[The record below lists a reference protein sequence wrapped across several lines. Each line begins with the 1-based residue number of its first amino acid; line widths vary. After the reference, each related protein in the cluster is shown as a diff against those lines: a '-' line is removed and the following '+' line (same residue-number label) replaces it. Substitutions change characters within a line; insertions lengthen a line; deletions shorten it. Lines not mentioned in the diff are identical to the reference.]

1 MIAARRLL
9 TVLALA
15 ALAGPVSANTSVAGR
30 AADVFSI
37 VRAPLSEIVP
47 GSPNPDAPALALD
60 LRRGKTVSRY
70 LVPTTDDLSAES
82 FENLVFERQTN
93 TVYALWQGFIGI
105 HPVVYLAGFNDGQW
119 QAPIMVTRDAF
130 LMKYAPSMVVTR
142 DSATIGGAAR
152 ERLVLH
158 VLYAQEDAAG
168 VVETL
173 YAPITFLDGSYVGP
187 HPIYSLND
195 LVADLPDQ
203 SAVISPNLQRRPSL
217 RRGADQRSIVAAFV
231 DGRAGG
237 FVTVEIDSLPLQLSQ
252 VATEARGS
260 VIIVG
265 SRGFGARGTA
275 ERAAAVA
282 DLRAR
287 VNDSAL
293 AAGFVAEAASSF
305 AASVATV
312 VAEEPGSDE
321 PAIQRAAAEARGSVI
336 IVGVRGRD
344 RGLERAA
351 LADFIVSSTSNVGDP
366 LDEDRHFALTSVRGV
381 PKTSME
387 LENRVDVSADGL
399 RVIASWTDGARFLR
413 YRESEASGSWT
424 DVEEMALSSE
434 MTLERALVVLGSKLR
449 D

>member
-1 MIAARRLL
+1 
-9 TVLALA
+9 
-15 ALAGPVSANTSVAGR
+15 
-30 AADVFSI
+30 
-37 VRAPLSEIVP
+37 
-47 GSPNPDAPALALD
+47 
-60 LRRGKTVSRY
+60 
-70 LVPTTDDLSAES
+70 
-82 FENLVFERQTN
+82 
-93 TVYALWQGFIGI
+93 
-105 HPVVYLAGFNDGQW
+105 
-119 QAPIMVTRDAF
+119 
-130 LMKYAPSMVVTR
+130 
-142 DSATIGGAAR
+142 
-152 ERLVLH
+152 
-158 VLYAQEDAAG
+158 
-168 VVETL
+168 
-173 YAPITFLDGSYVGP
+173 
-187 HPIYSLND
+187 
-195 LVADLPDQ
+195 
-203 SAVISPNLQRRPSL
+203 
-217 RRGADQRSIVAAFV
+217 
-231 DGRAGG
+231 
-237 FVTVEIDSLPLQLSQ
+237 
-252 VATEARGS
+252 
-260 VIIVG
+260 
-265 SRGFGARGTA
+265 
-275 ERAAAVA
+275 VA

-351 LADFIVSSTSNVGDP
+351 LADYIVSSTSNVGDP